1 MTLRPGPYERHV
13 NDHVF
18 DGLDRLRDEAD
29 ARGVDL
35 PTLAFAWVLA
45 RVDGAV
51 CGPNRSDQLDPVL
64 AARELHLSQHDVDR
78 IRRFFE

>member
-1 MTLRPGPYERHV
+1 
-13 NDHVF
+13 VF
-18 DGLDRLRDEAD
+18 DGLDKLREEAN

-51 CGPNRSDQLDPVL
+51 CGPNRAEQLDPIL
-64 AARELHLSQHDVDR
+64 AARELQLSADDVDR
-78 IRRFFE
+78 IGGFFQ